1 MTLRVDVFTIFPGMV
16 EAYAGESILGRA
28 GVAGHL
34 DVRAHDLRLA
44 TEDIH
49 RTIDDSPFGGGAGM
63 VLMPEPV
70 FAAVEAVDPPRP
82 LILLGPGGRRFDQ
95 SVAAELAALDGFS
108 LLCGRYE
115 GVDERI
121 RTGLCDD
128 EVSLGDFVLAGGEL
142 AALAIMEAVAR
153 LRPGVL
159 GNEASPDDESF
170 ADGLLEYPHY
180 TRPADF
186 RGMEVPE
193 VLRSGDH
200 GRVARWRRA
209 GALVRTL
216 ALRPDLIERRGGLTE
231 ADQVLLEEFGQGGD

>member
-44 TEDIH
+44 TEDVH

-63 VLMPEPV
+63 VMMPEPV

-209 GALVRTL
+209 VALVRTL
-216 ALRPDLIERRGGLTE
+216 ALRPDLIERRGGLTD
-231 ADQVLLEEFGQGGD
+231 ADQALLEEFGQGGN